1 MQLAWQI
8 PNRYIF
14 FQKNDYIKNID
25 NSKYRYCQV
34 FVLFCADNMAEE
46 LWGWWWGWADRDNL
60 VTTLGRETSDSCPAS
75 RLGAYSPSY
84 GLTHPLLCDCK
95 HLDQF

>member
-1 MQLAWQI
+1 MHGRSQI
-8 PNRYIF
+8 DVF
-14 FQKNDYIKNID
+14 FSKKKNDYIKNID
-25 NSKYRYCQV
+25 NSKYKYCQV

-46 LWGWWWGWADRDNL
+46 LWGWWWWGWADRDNL

-84 GLTHPLLCDCK
+84 GLTHPL
-95 HLDQF
+95 